1 MLRRNMR
8 IGIDGMGL
16 ALPGGYVSLSDLAR
30 ARKVPTE
37 KYTQGLGTLAMGV
50 PLPAEDTVSLAVRSA
65 KDAFERF
72 NVSPK
77 EIGLCI
83 VGTETAVDHAKPVAS
98 FVQGLLDLPRDCR
111 VFETKHACY
120 GGTAG
125 LMTALDW
132 IAAGRAQGRKALVV
146 CADIARYGLGSPG
159 EPTQGAGAVALLVS
173 DAPRVLTVDTDT
185 VGTASNDVL
194 DFWRPLD
201 AKEARVDGQ
210 YSVTCYLDA
219 LTRAFE
225 AHRARARR
233 VMSPVGDH
241 EARSAYTNRF
251 RAMLYHVPYAKLAR
265 KGHELLRRLDGD
277 LPLEE
282 ARMLGPG
289 LTIPQVVGNTYT
301 ASLYLSLMSLL
312 ASAPDSLDGE
322 KIALYSYG
330 SGSCAEF
337 FTGDITPGAQAFF
350 DDVLPSLDARTR
362 LSVKEYEAILAERD
376 ELDHELAPEP
386 TAAGIWPRFVGTNEG
401 RRVYS

>member
-1 MLRRNMR
+1 M
-8 IGIDGMGL
+8 
-16 ALPGGYVSLSDLAR
+16 
-30 ARKVPTE
+30 
-37 KYTQGLGTLAMGV
+37 
-50 PLPAEDTVSLAVRSA
+50 SLAVRSA

-72 NVSPK
+72 GVSPQ

-173 DAPRVLTVDTDT
+173 EAPRVLAIDADT

-201 AKEARVDGQ
+201 MKEARVDGQ

-225 AHRARARR
+225 AHRTRARW
-233 VMSPVGDH
+233 VVSP
-241 EARSAYTNRF
+241 YTNRF

-265 KGHELLRRLDGD
+265 KGHELVRRLDGD
-277 LPLEE
+277 LPLDE

-289 LTIPQVVGNTYT
+289 LVIPQVVGNTYT
-301 ASLYLSLMSLL
+301 ASLYLSLISLL
-312 ASAPDSLDGE
+312 AAAPDSLDGE
-322 KIALYSYG
+322 KIGMYSYG

-337 FTGDITPGAQAFF
+337 FSGEITPGAQAFF
-350 DDVLPSLDARTR
+350 DDVLPKLDARTR
-362 LSVKEYEAILAERD
+362 MSVKEYENVLAERD
-376 ELDHELAPEP
+376 ELDHELSQERTP
-386 TAAGIWPRFVGTNEG
+386 TGIWPRFVGTNEG
-401 RRVYS
+401 KRVYS

>member
-30 ARKVPTE
+30 ARGVPAE

-72 NVSPK
+72 QISPK

-132 IAAGRAQGRKALVV
+132 IAAGRAHGRKALVV
-146 CADIARYGLGSPG
+146 CADIARYGLGTPG

-173 DAPRVLTVDTDT
+173 DSPRVLAINADN

-219 LTRAFE
+219 LTRAFT
-225 AHRARARR
+225 AHRDRARW
-233 VMSPVGDH
+233 VSP
-241 EARSAYTNRF
+241 SYTDRF
-251 RAMLYHVPYAKLAR
+251 RAILYHVPYAKLAR

-277 LPLEE
+277 LPLDE
-282 ARMLGPG
+282 ARMLAPG
-289 LTIPQVVGNTYT
+289 LVIPQVVGNTYT
-301 ASLYLSLMSLL
+301 ASLYMSLVSLL
-312 ASAPDSLDGE
+312 AAAPDSLDGE
-322 KIALYSYG
+322 KIGMYSYG

-337 FTGDITPGAQAFF
+337 FTGEITPGAQRFF
-350 DDVLPSLDARTR
+350 DDVLPRLDARTR
-362 LSVKEYEAILAERD
+362 LSVKEYEALLAERD
-376 ELDHELAPEP
+376 ELDHELAREP
-386 TAAGIWPRFVGTNEG
+386 TAAGHWPRFVGTSEG

>member
-30 ARKVPTE
+30 ARGVPAE

-50 PLPAEDTVSLAVRSA
+50 PLPAEDTVSLAVRA
-65 KDAFERF
+65 GKDAFERF
-72 NVSPK
+72 KISPK

-132 IAAGRAQGRKALVV
+132 IAAGRARGRKALVV
-146 CADIARYGLGSPG
+146 CADIARYGLGTPG
-159 EPTQGAGAVALLVS
+159 EPTQGAGAVALVVGES
-173 DAPRVLTVDTDT
+173 PRVCTIDADTI
-185 VGTASNDVL
+185 GTSSHDVL
-194 DFWRPLD
+194 DFWRPLN

-210 YSVTCYLDA
+210 FSVTCYLDS
-219 LTRAFE
+219 LERAFM
-225 AHRARARR
+225 AHRERARW
-233 VMSPVGDH
+233 VMP
-241 EARSAYTNRF
+241 AYTNRF

-265 KGHELLRRLDGD
+265 KGHELVRRVDGD
-277 LPLEE
+277 LPLDVERLL
-282 ARMLGPG
+282 APG

-301 ASLYLSLMSLL
+301 ASLYLSLVSLL
-312 ASAPDSLDGE
+312 ASAPDSLDHARIGM
-322 KIALYSYG
+322 YSYG

-337 FTGDITPGAQAFF
+337 FGAEIAEGAQAYF
-350 DDVLPSLDARTR
+350 DDVLPKLDTRTR

-376 ELDHELAPEP
+376 ELDNELSRKPS
-386 TAAGIWPRFVGTNEG
+386 AGVWPRFVGTDEG
-401 RRVYS
+401 RRVYM